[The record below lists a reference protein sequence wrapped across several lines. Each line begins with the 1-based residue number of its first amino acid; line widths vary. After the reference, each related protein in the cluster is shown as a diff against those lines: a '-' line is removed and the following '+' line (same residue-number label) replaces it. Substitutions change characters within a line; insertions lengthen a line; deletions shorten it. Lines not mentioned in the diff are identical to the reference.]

1 LISMLQNVL
10 IYQILKMMLDMAII
24 KTGEILDME
33 QAEVAEATNPE
44 VDTKE
49 AGTNNKAMAIMI
61 ETMAAGETGAAREEE
76 DMAARPTT
84 TTAADGAIDV
94 MTTGIKTK
102 KRITAEIIG
111 IRAAA
116 AAEVATVI
124 NLVETK
130 VISHTP
136 TTEAQTSDH
145 ELQDHQ
151 EVMHQ
156 SLDRTNPKESK
167 VDQAVSFT

>member
-1 LISMLQNVL
+1 MLQNVL

-111 IRAAA
+111 IRA
-116 AAEVATVI
+116 EVASVA
-124 NLVETK
+124 NLAETK
-130 VISHTP
+130 VKTHTP
-136 TTEAQTSDH
+136 TMEAQTSDH

-151 EVMHQ
+151 EAMHQ
-156 SLDRTNPKESK
+156 SLDRTIPNQSK
-167 VDQAVSFT
+167 VDQAAAFT